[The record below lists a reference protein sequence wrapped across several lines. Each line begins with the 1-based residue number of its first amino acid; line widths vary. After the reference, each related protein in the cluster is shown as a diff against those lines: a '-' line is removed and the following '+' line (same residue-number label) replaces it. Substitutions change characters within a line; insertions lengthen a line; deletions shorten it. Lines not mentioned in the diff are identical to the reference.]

1 MVLRYI
7 IIAVV
12 GYLLGNISVG
22 IIVSKLYG
30 VMDIRKYG
38 SGGSGSTNVLRTL
51 GWVPSLLTLVGDCL
65 KAYVAARFGYLLA
78 GDVGLLI
85 GALAAILGHDFPAF
99 LGFRG
104 GKGIA
109 CTLGFILAMN
119 GWIALILTA
128 VVVGIAGFTGYVS
141 VGSIVGSL
149 LFPILTAIFMRGHSC
164 FAGYLIA
171 AILVC
176 LLNIYSHRKN
186 IDRLIHHSENK
197 LDFAKISKLSQKLQ
211 KRKK

>member
-12 GYLLGNISVG
+12 GYLLGNFSAG
-22 IIVSKLYG
+22 MLVSKLYG

-65 KAYVAARFGYLLA
+65 KAYVAARFGDLLA

-109 CTLGFILAMN
+109 CTLGFVLAMN
-119 GWIALILTA
+119 GWMALILTA
-128 VVVGIAGFTGYVS
+128 VVVAIAGFTGYVS
-141 VGSIVGSL
+141 VGSIVGSV
-149 LFPILTAIFMRGHSC
+149 LFPILTAIFMHGHSC
-164 FAGYLIA
+164 CAGYIVA
-171 AILVC
+171 SILVC
-176 LLNIYSHRKN
+176 LLNIYCHRKN

-197 LDFAKISKLSQKLQ
+197 LDFARISKLSQKLQ
-211 KRKK
+211 QRKK